1 MYTIYYIQFI
11 MSCSICDKN
20 DTESLIKLNICNKC
34 DIHGHQ
40 KCLDMW
46 QKSNLK
52 CPNCCPSIIININ
65 PEPNTSEYNKEL
77 KIIKPNVVYPNVV
90 FKRSKKYYEIIFVL
104 GILGFVVI
112 IQNIII
118 QKF

>member
-1 MYTIYYIQFI
+1 MYTIFI

-40 KCLDMW
+40 ECLDMW
-46 QKSNLK
+46 QESNLK

-65 PEPNTSEYNKEL
+65 PEPLTSEYNKEK
-77 KIIKPNVVYPNVV
+77 KIIKPNVDHPIVLN
-90 FKRSKKYYEIIFVL
+90 KRSRKHYEILVIL
-104 GILGFVVI
+104 GILGLVVI
-112 IQNIII
+112 IQSFSIHKI
-118 QKF
+118 